1 MAWKLHPSDEPMI
14 DPFNAPDPVMPTDE
28 PSLEAPDS
36 SDGSERLRKH
46 ELQRRLER
54 RVRRHPV
61 AITRPSTGPPRTRR
75 RSNPRRVRG
84 RPGALICNVL
94 GNAPDCTG
102 YSR

>member
-54 RVRRHPV
+54 AR
-61 AITRPSTGPPRTRR
+61 AEASQI
-75 RSNPRRVRG
+75 G
-84 RPGALICNVL
+84 RAHV
-94 GNAPDCTG
+94 
-102 YSR
+102 